1 MTMKWSHDSS
11 PRWLTWA
18 CGDAAMIDRPA
29 QLVVVVGTATE
40 IGKTWVTCQL
50 IRRLRAPEV
59 LVSARKPAQSFEPG
73 VGPAALDTDADLLA
87 DATGEPVA
95 EVCPPHRWYDTAMAP
110 PMAAASLG
118 RSPFTGDDLIA
129 ELMWP
134 PGIHVGFVETAG
146 GVCSPFADDVDSA
159 EFARLVEPDHTI
171 LVADAGL
178 GTISAVRLALRALAP
193 LDTVVFLNR
202 YDATDELHQRNRDW
216 LTDRDGCQ
224 TYTDIAELTTHL
236 AAAGQ

>member
-1 MTMKWSHDSS
+1 MT
-11 PRWLTWA
+11 
-18 CGDAAMIDRPA
+18 GRPA

-50 IRRLRAPEV
+50 IRRLRTPKI
-59 LVSARKPAQSFEPG
+59 LVSARKPAQSFDPC
-73 VGPAALDTDADLLA
+73 VGSAALTTDADLLA
-87 DATGEPVA
+87 EATGEPVA
-95 EVCPPHRWYDTAMAP
+95 RVCPLHRWYDTPMAP

-118 RSPFTGDDLIA
+118 RQSFTSNDLIA
-129 ELMWP
+129 ELMWL
-134 PGIHVGFVETAG
+134 PGVHIGFVETAG

-159 EFARLVEPDHTI
+159 EFARLVDPDHTI

-202 YDATDELHQRNRDW
+202 YDATNELHRRNRDW
-216 LTDRDGCQ
+216 LTERDGFQ
-224 TYTDIAELTTHL
+224 TYTDVAELTKHL
-236 AAAGQ
+236 TTAGLQ

>member
-1 MTMKWSHDSS
+1 MTMRWSHDSS
-11 PRWLTWA
+11 TRWLTWA

-50 IRRLRAPEV
+50 IRRLRSPKV
-59 LVSARKPAQSFEPG
+59 LVSARKPAQSFDPC
-73 VGPAALDTDADLLA
+73 VDAAALATDADLLA
-87 DATGEPVA
+87 EATREPVWV
-95 EVCPPHRWYDTAMAP
+95 VCPPHRWYETPMAP

-118 RSPFTGDDLIA
+118 RPRFTGADLLA
-129 ELMWP
+129 EITWP
-134 PGIHVGFVETAG
+134 AGADFGFVETAG
-146 GVCSPFADDVDSA
+146 GVCSPLADDVDSA
-159 EFARLVEPDHTI
+159 EFARLIDPDRTI

-236 AAAGQ
+236 ATAGQ